1 MGFNAITS
9 PASGGAGTP
18 TAAGLT
24 ALLALARADGASD
37 GDTYT
42 DTSTGRAYRYKNV
55 GSGILLPGEWY
66 GRVGGLKTQDSSK
79 TSGGLCYL
87 TIGDAEADLTAR
99 GWEFVGSP
107 TAKTAGNP
115 LEIDGSGGAQFMI
128 TSTAGTATYSLST
141 SEGVYVIARVRQD
154 ASHVGL
160 TASESRTFEFSN
172 GSKFMKASMG
182 INSSSLANG
191 RVDFGDG
198 ATTPHSDQYLSG
210 YTSSPPLLGTDD
222 GWIHMAMSDSTGVGM
237 IERLDAF
244 GQGAR
249 LAYGDAPSSSNN
261 RILCFAS
268 CAGSACQLSYFE
280 AFFFEVP

>member
-1 MGFNAITS
+1 MGFSAIS
-9 PASGGAGTP
+9 KPAAAAGAP

-42 DTSTGRAYRYKNV
+42 DTATGRSYRFKDV

-87 TIGDAEADLTAR
+87 TLADTEADLTAR
-99 GWEFVGSP
+99 GWEFQGSP
-107 TAKTAGNP
+107 TAKTANNP
-115 LEIDGSGGAQFMI
+115 LALDGSVGAQLMI
-128 TSTAGTATYSLST
+128 TSTAATSTYSLST
-141 SEGVYVIARVRQD
+141 SEGVYVIARIRQD

-160 TASESRTFEFSN
+160 TAAESRTFELSN
-172 GSKFMKASMG
+172 GSKYMKACMG
-182 INSSSLANG
+182 INASILANG
-191 RVDFGDG
+191 RVDFGVE

-210 YTSSPPLLGTDD
+210 YTASPPLLGTDD
-222 GWIHMAMSDSTGVGM
+222 GWIHMTMPNSTGVGM
-237 IERLDAF
+237 IERLDGF

-249 LAYGDAPSSSNN
+249 LAYADSTNTSAN
-261 RILCFAS
+261 RILLFAS
-268 CAGSACQLSYFE
+268 CAPSACQFSYFE
-280 AFFFEVP
+280 AFFFEVT